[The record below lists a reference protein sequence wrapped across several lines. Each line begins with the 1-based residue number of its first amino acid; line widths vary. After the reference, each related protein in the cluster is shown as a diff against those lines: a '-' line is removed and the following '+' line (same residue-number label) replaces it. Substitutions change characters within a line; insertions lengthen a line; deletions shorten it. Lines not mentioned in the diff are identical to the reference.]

1 MKSRIRIMGRLS
13 VVLLICVLLGQGAWM
28 YRVREMKVD
37 EFRKTA
43 DYVLQDIIQIF
54 LDNQAPFAIKKLK
67 LGYSLANEDEFCWK
81 YNNTEKRLKINSME
95 NYISLGRQ
103 VVYDCLFENKCL
115 DIQKIAVLYHK
126 ALQEKGISESPYLI
140 IKGLDGNKLLLSDK
154 LNVEPNNITT
164 SPLNLGY
171 DYKHQITASFKLPFV
186 FRALKGVLWIEL
198 LFLIGFVICLVWQW
212 NSIKMTLRSVR
223 VQTMGIAH
231 LEHELK
237 KPLATMIS
245 AIGGMLKRK
254 ESVLCPTDEVKLGM
268 IKARLMKMADIT
280 DTMLT
285 SLKTS
290 VLEVEREPIDL
301 QLELEMITEMFTMI
315 RKHARV
321 EYHIAEGL
329 GYPCL
334 DKIYFNYIVINLVD
348 NAIKYGGAH
357 PVVKINFYEEG
368 TDYILVVEDN
378 GMGIAPKDQKQ
389 IFKQFYRVRN
399 QQVTKTTG
407 FGLGLTFVHKV
418 VCAYGGKI
426 HIESE
431 IGNGSKFLII
441 LPQVS
446 WKN

>member
-1 MKSRIRIMGRLS
+1 MKNNMKIMGQLS
-13 VVLLICVLLGQGAWM
+13 VVLLICVLLGQGMWL
-28 YRVREMKVD
+28 YHVREIKLG
-37 EFRKTA
+37 EFRESA
-43 DYVLQDIIQIF
+43 NYVLLNTTYRYLYDES
-54 LDNQAPFAIKKLK
+54 LNYAKNNRLTYSLTMDNYFYWYYDNKRDSIPIKSPDMVDK
-67 LGYSLANEDEFCWK
+67 LGKLITYDYLNKHGLFDIF
-81 YNNTEKRLKINSME
+81 RLNGL
-95 NYISLGRQ
+95 YIEYL
-103 VVYDCLFENKCL
+103 K
-115 DIQKIAVLYHK
+115 
-126 ALQEKGISESPYLI
+126 EKGITENPILKVLNIEGEELQST
-140 IKGLDGNKLLLSDK
+140 GNLKKNCNSIMTLPI
-154 LNVEPNNITT
+154 E
-164 SPLNLGY
+164 LGY
-171 DYKHQITASFKLPFV
+171 KNKHQLLATFELPFV
-186 FRALKGVLWIEL
+186 FRALSGILWVEL
-198 LFLIGFVICLVWQW
+198 IFMIGFIFCLVWQW
-212 NSIKMTLRSVR
+212 CSIRMTMRSAR
-223 VQTMGIAH
+223 IQTMGMTH

-245 AIGGMLKRK
+245 VVNGILEGKD
-254 ESVLCPTDEVKLGM
+254 SVLCPRDTTKLTM
-268 IKARLMKMADIT
+268 VKARLMKMADIT

-290 VLEVEREPIDL
+290 VLMINREVIDL
-301 QLELEMITEMFTMI
+301 KFEMEMTTEMFSLI
-315 RKHARV
+315 RPYARV
-321 EYHIAEGL
+321 GYRIAEGL
-329 GYPCL
+329 EYPCL